1 MNDPKYNC
9 IRPECHHDVKSFDY
23 YRGSINPEQFFVE
36 KEVVYD
42 YYEDY
47 KDGWKHVED
56 IPFDPLS
63 YGCGGGVPCVTDLT
77 KKFNGYGFG
86 YSNHIGV
93 GNALN
98 NWYSHTNLKL
108 EKMIQIRDEIRGPI
122 IEKVKEAKKA
132 EDKYKQWAV
141 YNKLIE
147 MGVEGA
153 VMPGGTGEDGTEEV
167 TCSHVA
173 ELINS
178 IPLECELIKEVLDEE
193 WAGCDLNNYW
203 WYGWLPTGWLE
214 KDYGTNNDRVP
225 YGGVTGDVPTP
236 YIQHSAVT
244 PPYQSVIGAYQ
255 CPDVEIDEE
264 TGQVVF
270 ESNKGP
276 WYDSFGGATADPCGC
291 IGNIESKIKKPD
303 YIEKCNFPHY
313 GERYPE
319 YLEYVRSID
328 AQYWDTNLKSPLLR
342 NAQLELLKSQTI
354 EIQVPANSKIRI
366 GDIVE
371 CNFAATTATN
381 VQELNEHPLSGRWL
395 VTGLTHT
402 FDKQIKGSLFLT
414 LRRDSQYIER

>member
-1 MNDPKYNC
+1 MPDPKYNC

-47 KDGWKHVED
+47 EDGWKHVED
-56 IPFDPLS
+56 IPFDPIS

-98 NWYSHTNLKL
+98 NWYSHTDLKL
-108 EKMIQIRDEIRGPI
+108 DTMKKIRDEIRGPI
-122 IEKVKEAKKA
+122 IAKVKEAKEA

-141 YNKLIE
+141 YNKLVE
-147 MGVEGA
+147 MEVEG
-153 VMPGGTGEDGTEEV
+153 VMGPTGEEV
-167 TCSHVA
+167 TCSQVI
-173 ELINS
+173 EKINA
-178 IPLECELIKEVLDEE
+178 IPLECELIKEVLGEE

-214 KDYGTNNDRVP
+214 NDYGTNNDRVP
-225 YGGVTGDVPTP
+225 YGGVTGDIPTP
-236 YIQHSAVT
+236 YIQHSAAT

-264 TGQVVF
+264 TGEVILT
-270 ESNKGP
+270 SNKGP
-276 WYDSFGGATADPCGC
+276 WFDSFGGATADPCGC

-303 YIEKCNFPHY
+303 YIEKCDFPNY
-313 GERYPE
+313 GEKYPE

-328 AQYWDTNLKSPLLR
+328 ATFWDTDLKTPLLR
-342 NAQLELLKSQTI
+342 NAQIGLLKAQTI
-354 EIQVPANSKIRI
+354 QIDVSSNSRIRLGNI
-366 GDIVE
+366 IE
-371 CNFAATTATN
+371 LNLAASTATN
-381 VQELNEHPLSGRWL
+381 QDEIKAHPMSGRWL
-395 VTGLTHT
+395 ITAIKHVFDSTLHGLMR
-402 FDKQIKGSLFLT
+402 LT
-414 LRRDSQYIER
+414 LMRDSQYEERG